1 MATNQSVTRKLHG
14 YGIHLKD
21 VLQKQD
27 WPEFDFSI
35 FKGMDEQYDKIRA
48 TYRRVA
54 NNNDYSAEFKAAK
67 KQEAMAA
74 IKALKTEYHQ
84 KATKWIDKTYRRPK
98 PKKKGPSAFTLTTN
112 DMVLQ
117 ELQRT
122 REFTV
127 LQEQIKVEPAE
138 KLLELYREHKD
149 DSEAVTLIELEL
161 RQRKDKGGTNEAAR
175 AMHAWA
181 EIQADLHAG
190 DLVAEHHETQ
200 LISALHP
207 DDQWYPRGLEKG
219 YREAEYAPIEL

>member
-1 MATNQSVTRKLHG
+1 MATNQSMTRKLHG

-21 VLQKQD
+21 VLQKRD

-35 FKGMDEQYDKIRA
+35 FRGMDERYDKIRND
-48 TYRRVA
+48 YGRIA
-54 NNNDYSAEFKAAK
+54 NNPNYTAEYKAEK

-74 IKALKTEYHQ
+74 IKALKTEYHD
-84 KATKWIDKTYRRPK
+84 KALKWIDKTYRKPK

-122 REFTV
+122 REFAV
-127 LQEQIKVEPAE
+127 LQEQIKAEPAE

>member
-1 MATNQSVTRKLHG
+1 MSKNITEIMRE
-14 YGIHLKD
+14 YGISA
-21 VLQKQD
+21 QEIMKQREY
-27 WPEFDFSI
+27 PEFDFSI
-35 FKGMDEQYDKIRA
+35 FEGMDQKYDKIRA

-138 KLLELYREHKD
+138 KLLELYRERKD

-161 RQRKDKGGTNEAAR
+161 RQRKDKGGSNESVR

-181 EIQADLHAG
+181 EIQADLYAG
-190 DLVAEHHETQ
+190 DIVAEHHERQ

-219 YREAEYAPIEL
+219 YREAKYEPIEL